1 MTVVELREH
10 NKMTVKETLAC
21 ASREDWEEVMVLG
34 YINGHFEV
42 LTSRMELMKALW
54 LVEQERQY
62 IFNMRDSDA

>member
-1 MTVVELREH
+1 MTVVELR
-10 NKMTVKETLAC
+10 NNNNMTPEETLAS

-42 LTSRMELMKALW
+42 VTSHMELMKALW

-62 IFNMRDSDA
+62 IFNMRDSDV